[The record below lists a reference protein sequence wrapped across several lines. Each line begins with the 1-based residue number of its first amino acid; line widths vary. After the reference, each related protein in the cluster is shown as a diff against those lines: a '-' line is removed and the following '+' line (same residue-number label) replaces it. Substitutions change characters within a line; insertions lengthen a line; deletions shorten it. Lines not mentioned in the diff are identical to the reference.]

1 MAQTTIEL
9 RHVLE
14 LDDFELF
21 DFEYPCQPGWKENLE
36 QAIIDYYYF
45 DEIGQESIDRFKHRF
60 KTRFTRIMG
69 YYNELYKTT
78 VLEGNPLTTTKVT
91 EVFAGS
97 NITAGQQDQ
106 TAKNTDY
113 PQTGNPLEDIPTS
126 KQDMTGTNEQTTDN
140 EYTKTTE
147 GYNSIPFPE
156 LLKMHRETILR
167 INTMIIEELKPCF
180 ILVY

>member
-14 LDDFELF
+14 LENFDLF
-21 DFEYPCQPGWKENLE
+21 DFDYPCQPGWKENLE
-36 QAIIDYYYF
+36 KSIVGYYYF

-60 KTRFTRIMG
+60 RTRLLRIMS

-78 VLEGNPLTTTKVT
+78 VLEGNPLTTNMVKETFSGGTTTK
-91 EVFAGS
+91 A
-97 NITAGQQDQ
+97 NQDQ
-106 TAKNTDY
+106 TARNSDY
-113 PQTGNPLEDIPTS
+113 PQTGNPAEDIPTN
-126 KQDMTGTNEQTTDN
+126 KQDSTSETEQSSDN
-140 EYTKTTE
+140 EYTKNTE
-147 GYNSIPFPE
+147 GYNRIPFPE

-167 INTMIIEELKPCF
+167 INTMIIQELKTCF

>member
-1 MAQTTIEL
+1 M
-9 RHVLE
+9 
-14 LDDFELF
+14 
-21 DFEYPCQPGWKENLE
+21 E

-97 NITAGQQDQ
+97 NITAGHQDQ
-106 TAKNTDY
+106 TTKNTDY
-113 PQTGNPLEDIPTS
+113 PQTGNPLEDIPTN
-126 KQDMTGTNEQTTDN
+126 KQDMAGTNEQTTDN

>member
-21 DFEYPCQPGWKENLE
+21 DFEYTPHTEWKKKLE
-36 QAIIDYYYF
+36 EDIINYYFF
-45 DEIGQESIDRFKHRF
+45 DEIGQETVDRFKHVFRS
-60 KTRFTRIMG
+60 RLLRIMP
-69 YYNELYKTT
+69 YYNKLYETT

-91 EVFAGS
+91 EVFAGR

-106 TAKNTDY
+106 TATNTDY
-113 PQTGNPLEDIPTS
+113 PQTGNPSEDIPTN